1 MEKGMKY
8 LKMGLAIMEIMF
20 MIWEKGQVYMFGQ
33 TDNAMK
39 VKFNNAKCMDK
50 ERLNVNIYYF
60 KGVDGR
66 NYKGGFF

>member
-1 MEKGMKY
+1 
-8 LKMGLAIMEIMF
+8 
-20 MIWEKGQVYMFGQ
+20 MFGQ
-33 TDNAMK
+33 TDNVMK